1 MRPPGSWCEQPELPK
16 AWCERPAQPAP
27 ACELPPSSLLKAV
40 DLLLKVTK
48 R

>member
-1 MRPPGSWCEQPELPK
+1 MRPPGSWCEQPEPPK
-16 AWCERPAQPAP
+16 AWCERPAKPAP
-27 ACELPPSSLLKAV
+27 ACELPQSSLLKAV